1 MKRWI
6 HFIEVFV
13 DKIIPYLV
21 LLLLFIIIG
30 EFAFHDLV
38 NSYRTYVN
46 ITDYTILF
54 FFLIDLCFKFYR
66 VRNVKLFFRKYW
78 LEVIAVFPF
87 ILVFRMFEEL
97 FILLRFTGPIEE
109 GQKIVHTVTEAARIS
124 EEQKIIRELSTLEK
138 ETRVFRSIEEGTRL
152 SRTSMFL
159 RFFRLPR
166 LARAIPVYEK
176 PIKHEIRKVGKN
188 IEKVERQL
196 GLKKR
201 R

>member
-21 LLLLFIIIG
+21 LLLLLIIIG
-30 EFAFHDLV
+30 EFAFHDLI
-38 NSYRTYVN
+38 NQYRIYVN
-46 ITDYTILF
+46 IADYAILF

-97 FILLRFTGPIEE
+97 FVLLRFTGPIEE
-109 GQKIVHTVTEAARIS
+109 GQKIVHTVTEAAKIG
-124 EEQKIIRELSTLEK
+124 EEQKIIKELSALEK
-138 ETRVFRSIEEGTRL
+138 ETRVFRSIEEGTKL

-166 LARAIPVYEK
+166 LARAIPIYEK
-176 PIKHEIRKVGKN
+176 PIRHEIKEVGKN
-188 IEKVERQL
+188 IEKVEKQL

>member
-1 MKRWI
+1 MNRWI
-6 HFIEVFV
+6 HSIEVFV
-13 DKIIPYLV
+13 DRAIPYLV
-21 LLLLFIIIG
+21 FLLLIIITG
-30 EFAFHDLV
+30 EFAFHDIM
-38 NSYRTYVN
+38 NQYRLYVHV
-46 ITDYTILF
+46 TDYIIIG

-66 VRNVKLFFRKYW
+66 VRNVKIFFKKYW

-87 ILVFRMFEEL
+87 ILVFRLFEEL
-97 FILLRFTGPIEE
+97 FIVLRFTEPIEQ
-109 GQKIVHTVTEAARIS
+109 GQKVLHTVTEAARIS

-166 LARAIPVYEK
+166 LARAIPIYEK
-176 PIKHEIRKVGKN
+176 PIKHEITRTSKN
-188 IEKVERQL
+188 IEKLKKQL
-196 GLKKR
+196 GLEKR

>member
-1 MKRWI
+1 MNKWV
-6 HFIEVFV
+6 HFIEIFV

-38 NSYRTYVN
+38 NQYRIYVD
-46 ITDYTILF
+46 IADYTILF
-54 FFLIDLCFKFYR
+54 FFLTDLCFKFYR
-66 VRNVKLFFRKYW
+66 IRNVKLFFRKYW

-109 GQKIVHTVTEAARIS
+109 GQKIVHTVTEVAKIG
-124 EEQKIIRELSTLEK
+124 EEQKIIRELSALEK
-138 ETRVFRSIEEGTRL
+138 ETRVFRSIEEGTKL

>member
-13 DKIIPYLV
+13 DKAIPYLV
-21 LLLLFIIIG
+21 FLLLIIIVG
-30 EFAFHDLV
+30 EFVFHDV
-38 NSYRTYVN
+38 MNQYRTYVN
-46 ITDYTILF
+46 IADYIILGF
-54 FFLIDLCFKFYR
+54 FIIDLAYKFYR
-66 VRNVKLFFRKYW
+66 IRNVKLFFKKYW

-87 ILVFRMFEEL
+87 ILVFRLFEEL
-97 FILLRFTGPIEE
+97 FLIFRFTAPLEE
-109 GQKIVHTVTEAARIS
+109 GQKVLHTVAEIGKIS
-124 EEQKIIRELSTLEK
+124 EEEKIIRELSALEK

-159 RFFRLPR
+159 RFFRLAR
-166 LARAIPVYEK
+166 LARAVPIYEK
-176 PIKHEIRKVGKN
+176 PIKHEMIKFKK
-188 IEKVERQL
+188 EL